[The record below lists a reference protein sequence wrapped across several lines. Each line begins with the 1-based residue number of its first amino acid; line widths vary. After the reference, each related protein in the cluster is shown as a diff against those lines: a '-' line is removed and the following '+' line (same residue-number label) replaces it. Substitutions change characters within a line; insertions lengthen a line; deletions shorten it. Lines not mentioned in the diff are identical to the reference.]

1 MQLNELFR
9 NLSSEKKNKKLK
21 FITYFLL
28 LCPRRSLSPITVRK
42 WYDNPYREYLNQ
54 NQNWRKPLKSSIN

>member
-1 MQLNELFR
+1 MSYLEIAD
-9 NLSSEKKNKKLK
+9 LSSEKKNKKLK

-28 LCPRRSLSPITVRK
+28 LCPRIIISHYCSKVS
-42 WYDNPYREYLNQ
+42 DNPYREYFNQ